1 MMTFGA
7 VWLFDL
13 KLKANPDL
21 GVHGARSGEFG
32 FIGLLGFVAVSG
44 LTLYALGGTAVM
56 PFMLAVHLG
65 SVLAFFLLTPY
76 TKMAHGFYRMAAL
89 VRDAQR
95 KADLP
100 NS

>member
-13 KLKANPDL
+13 KLKANTDL
-21 GVHGARSGEFG
+21 GAQAARSGEFG
-32 FIGLLGFVAVSG
+32 FIALLGFVAVSG
-44 LTLYALGGTAVM
+44 LTLYVLGGTAVM
-56 PFMLAVHLG
+56 PLILAMHLG

-100 NS
+100 NA